1 MRHKGLMK
9 IAALFLAAA
18 MLLTGCASAGTPQNG
33 ESGKSGAADAADTK
47 KAEKSKSIV
56 SVSDEKYTLD
66 GKEGLY
72 TGEWCDGVPEG
83 SGEFVIDDLNH
94 YKGEWKSGMLFG
106 EGEFAEHYDD
116 GSSVYYEGKCAD
128 NLPVGEGYMVFHAA
142 HSPYFMVI
150 KGNFADES
158 TLTCHITDFNKKLFD
173 FGGIVNGEFVSY
185 VNNPDIEGISIVRK
199 LNNNGY
205 ITEAYKPGVYIG
217 EVDENNV
224 PNGYGYFEEY
234 WQEPNGSYVHSQIL
248 GSWKEGYLEGYYT
261 QLFQRSKTPDDFTFG
276 VKSVGCMTDGKNV
289 GDYEDYFFNKDG
301 SITVER
307 VNYDTYDN
315 RDNFEL
321 GEDGICRGSYK
332 TSEYFNAD
340 GTYGYSKRRIAYKL
354 NEDGSYGN
362 LYVNIDGRDCINNC
376 EGEYC
381 NYDSKG
387 NVTDYG
393 IPLSDGWLSQKPN
406 EISLEAILM
415 TAGVALLGAYVTY
428 KFIIVPSNQEIE
440 EMSAAFKERENLT
453 NLKRELE
460 DRAVREAKAGHKEY
474 AEDLLEEADNITLPN
489 VPHVP
494 W

>member
-83 SGEFVIDDLNH
+83 IGELIMDDSSY

-106 EGEFAEHYDD
+106 EGEFLEVFDD
-116 GSSVYYEGKCAD
+116 GSAVYYKGKCAD
-128 NLPVGEGYMVFHAA
+128 DLPIGEGTMSFGTEESEYYLALEGDFT
-142 HSPYFMVI
+142 
-150 KGNFADES
+150 DES
-158 TLTCHITDFNKKLFD
+158 KLTYFITDLSTKLID
-173 FGGIVNGEFVSY
+173 IGGIVNGEFVSY

-199 LNNNGY
+199 VNHNGY

-248 GSWKEGYLEGYYT
+248 GSWKDGYLEGYYT
-261 QLFQRSKTPDDFTFG
+261 ALTQRSKAPDDFTFG
-276 VKSVGCMTDGKNV
+276 VKSVGCLIDGKDV
-289 GDYEDYFFNKDG
+289 GDYEQYSFSKDG
-301 SITVER
+301 SVTVER
-307 VNYDTYDN
+307 VNYDTYDK
-315 RDNFEL
+315 RDSFEL

-332 TSEYFNAD
+332 TTEYFNAD
-340 GTYGYSKRRIAYKL
+340 GSYGYSKRRIAYRL
-354 NEDGSYGN
+354 NEDGSYGD
-362 LYVNIDGRDCINNC
+362 LYVNIHGREGISNC

-381 NYDSKG
+381 NYDKYG

-393 IPLSDGWLSQKPN
+393 IAITDGWISQKPN
-406 EISLEAILM
+406 EISLKNMLIA
-415 TAGVALLGAYVTY
+415 AGITLAAAYVTY